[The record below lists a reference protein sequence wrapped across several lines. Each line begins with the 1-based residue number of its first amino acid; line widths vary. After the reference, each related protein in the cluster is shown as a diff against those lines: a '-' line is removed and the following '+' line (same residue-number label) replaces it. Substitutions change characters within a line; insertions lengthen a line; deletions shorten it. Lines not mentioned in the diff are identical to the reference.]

1 MAGGKCVI
9 KPTLVSDPDN
19 SRKTR
24 DAHVA
29 LTDDGMDSE
38 EGDAQH
44 NFWLAKSGQSPAH
57 FVFDLGCEDMIGEV
71 RLRNSHTGA
80 YQKK

>member
-1 MAGGKCVI
+1 MM

-24 DAHVA
+24 DADVA
-29 LTDDGMDSE
+29 LTDDGEDTE
-38 EGDAQH
+38 EDDAPNH
-44 NFWLAKSGQSPAH
+44 NFWEGKSGKSPAH
-57 FVFDLGCEDMIGEV
+57 FVFDLGCADEVGEV

>member
-1 MAGGKCVI
+1 MM

-24 DAHVA
+24 DADVTF
-29 LTDDGMDSE
+29 TDDGEDTE
-38 EGDAQH
+38 EDVAPNH
-44 NFWLAKSGQSPAH
+44 NFWEAESGKSPAH
-57 FVFDLGCEDMIGEV
+57 FVFDLGCNDKIGEV